1 MRAMNTPGKL
11 TALAVICATLLG
23 TVGLAVAT
31 EPGSYAK
38 ALAQAEAENK
48 IVVIDFFTDW

>member
-1 MRAMNTPGKL
+1 MSSTNFPGKL
-11 TALAVICATLLG
+11 IALTVICATLLG
-23 TVGLAVAT
+23 SAGLALAT

-48 IVVIDFFTDW
+48 IVVIDFYTDW

>member
-1 MRAMNTPGKL
+1 MRSMTITGQL
-11 TALAVICATLLG
+11 TAFAVICATLLG
-23 TVGLAVAT
+23 SAGLAVAT